1 MPWYELTSDVMVRGT
16 SRSTGEVLDLTEGEG
31 HLLVGLAR
39 AKPSTGPYSVRSPEP
54 LLEAPT
60 PAPSAPVECEIK
72 RSPTR
77 RTSKSA
83 PKED

>member
-1 MPWYELTSDVMVRGT
+1 MPWYELTTDVMVRGT
-16 SRSTGEVLDLTEGEG
+16 PRSTGEVLDLTESEG
-31 HLLVGLAR
+31 HLLAGLGR
-39 AKPSTGPYSVRSPEP
+39 AKPSAGPSPVTV
-54 LLEAPT
+54 EAAPPT
-60 PAPSAPVECEIK
+60 EAPAPSAPAECEIK